1 MGWRLRKSINLGLG
15 FRINLS
21 KSGIGYSWGFPGYR
35 TTKLANGGTRQ
46 TYSIPGTGISYVE
59 QQGKRKN
66 NGDTDPHYDAES
78 NLITGE
84 TKVFENIPIE
94 DITKNDPILKEINRV
109 LTLNRFTNLLI
120 LVGLFVFLHPAFIIS
135 FIIGLIMKIVI
146 AFTMKIKLYYEFD
159 DENRKMYNALKEI
172 WIALSQSRKLWQV
185 KSSVKVFNTKYNAGA
200 GHNISRSS
208 AFITNKTPSFI
219 KTNIDIYGLN
229 LQNQRIYFTPDRIL
243 VFRPFRK
250 VFGCTYRDMFL
261 GLVSTR
267 FIEHERVPQ
276 DAEIVDYTWRYVNR
290 DGTRDLRFSN
300 NRKYPICKYGELT
313 LKSPNGIYTVI
324 DFSNHD
330 MAEDIQSKL
339 VLFGNQFNKIL
350 EMSKSNEKSNI
361 ENKEQHEETKKDIKK
376 KNPDNLEEIIKEGL
390 EFDPLFDE
398 VVDFGIKTG
407 KLSASLLQRKFKL
420 GYNRAVRLI
429 DYLEEKNIIG
439 PANGSNP
446 RDVLLSTDEDGE

>member
-66 NGDTDPHYDAES
+66 YGEGNDPQYDSQS

-84 TKVFENIPIE
+84 TTVFENTPID

-109 LTLNRFTNLLI
+109 VSFNRFANILLVFGF
-120 LVGLFVFLHPAFIIS
+120 LVFLHPAFVLSLFAGIILK
-135 FIIGLIMKIVI
+135 III
-146 AFTMKIKLYYEFD
+146 ATSMKIKLYYEFD
-159 DENRKMYNALKEI
+159 EENRKMYNALKEI
-172 WIALSQSRKLWQV
+172 WIALSRSRKLWQV
-185 KSSVKVFNTKYNAGA
+185 NSSVKVYNRKYNAGA
-200 GHNISRSS
+200 GHNITRTS
-208 AFITNKTPSFI
+208 AFITNKTPNFI

-229 LQNQRIYFTPDRIL
+229 LQNQKIYFTPDRIL

-261 GLVSTR
+261 GLVSSR
-267 FIEHERVPQ
+267 MIEHERVPQ
-276 DAEIVDYTWRYVNR
+276 DAEIVDYTWRYANA
-290 DGTRDLRFSN
+290 DGSRDLRFSN
-300 NRKYPICKYGELT
+300 NRRYPICKYGELT

-350 EMSKSNEKSNI
+350 ELSKSGGKEKDEPKKEEKVVPKKRISNI
-361 ENKEQHEETKKDIKK
+361 DSIV
-376 KNPDNLEEIIKEGL
+376 KEGI
-390 EFDPLFDE
+390 EFEPLFEE
-398 VVDFGIKTG
+398 VLDFALQTG
-407 KLSASLLQRKFKL
+407 KISASLIQRRFKL
-420 GYNRAVRLI
+420 GYNRAARLI

-439 PANGSNP
+439 PSNGSSP
-446 RDVLLSTDEDGE
+446 REVLISNDEDGE